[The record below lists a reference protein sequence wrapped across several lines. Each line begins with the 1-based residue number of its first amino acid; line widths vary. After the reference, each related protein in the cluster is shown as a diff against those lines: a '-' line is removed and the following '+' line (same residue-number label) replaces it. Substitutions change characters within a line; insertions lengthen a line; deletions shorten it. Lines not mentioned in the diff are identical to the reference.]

1 MPALSRRHWA
11 LLIGLI
17 LVCAIAGTWYYRY
30 QGKCHGIDDC
40 AAQSAEGRERDAPS
54 EPR

>member
-1 MPALSRRHWA
+1 MPIMTMRRWA

-17 LVCAIAGTWYYRY
+17 LAGAIAGTWYYRY
-30 QGKCHGIDDC
+30 QAQCHGIDEC
-40 AAQSAEGRERDAPS
+40 AARSAEGRERDAPS